1 MALKNQYAR
10 QDKWEQELK
19 KQDDLLHTR
28 VWRCQSNFILERFA
42 QQHRN
47 AYVSMQSCSQHVQ
60 YQLPTEHTRV
70 EYLLAAIQCNDA
82 GVQAA
87 MESIKIDTAPDG
99 KREDLEGASTHLLPY
114 NPVAKKRSVANSKKG
129 AGEMSEMVGTE
140 VSSFMAKEGIGK
152 TGVHLRYHKPEEYKP
167 LSIKKRNEL
176 REWRSKN
183 PKNSTKG
190 RE

>member
-1 MALKNQYAR
+1 
-10 QDKWEQELK
+10 
-19 KQDDLLHTR
+19 
-28 VWRCQSNFILERFA
+28 
-42 QQHRN
+42 
-47 AYVSMQSCSQHVQ
+47 
-60 YQLPTEHTRV
+60 
-70 EYLLAAIQCNDA
+70 
-82 GVQAA
+82 

-167 LSIKKRNEL
+167 LSSKQRNEL

-183 PKNSTKG
+183 PKKSTKG